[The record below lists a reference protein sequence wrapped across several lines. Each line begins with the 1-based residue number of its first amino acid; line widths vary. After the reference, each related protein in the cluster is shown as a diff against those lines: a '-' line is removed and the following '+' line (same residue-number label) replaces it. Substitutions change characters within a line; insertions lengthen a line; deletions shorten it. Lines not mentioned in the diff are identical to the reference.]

1 MKKAIVSFSF
11 LLLLAFAGFQTYQ
24 NQCYK
29 QQIKEY
35 EEGIEN
41 LTEATVNL
49 TQKLSEILLETTE
62 MMVGEG
68 ESDFEEYEETCL
80 KNI

>member
-1 MKKAIVSFSF
+1 MKKAIVSLSF

-29 QQIKEY
+29 QQLIEY
-35 EEGIEN
+35 EECIVN
-41 LTEATVNL
+41 LTETAINL
-49 TQKLSEILLETTE
+49 AKRIDEILLQTSEIIA
-62 MMVGEG
+62 GEG
-68 ESDFEEYEETCL
+68 EADFEEYEETYL